1 MGGCRGG
8 WMSPVW
14 AFMKDHGAMT
24 NEDYPYKAKHQTCAH
39 DDSKII
45 GRTKD
50 WGVTDRRDV

>member
-1 MGGCRGG
+1 
-8 WMSPVW
+8 MSPVW